1 MPAQVLGLP
10 LVWLTFACII
20 FAAQA
25 LAQTL
30 KKKHNPEL
38 VHNTLTMMG
47 SLYIFTTALI
57 LSYYV
62 NQVNQLVAA
71 TTSEIIAINH
81 LNVTLSALP
90 KEQRIEGRRLL
101 FDYAQAVAKD
111 ESQTSIERER
121 SEKAETAVK
130 AFQHFAGTN
139 GIPSKTQGIRSPAI
153 TEYNKNINEFT
164 HDLIQQRE
172 RRISLSRH
180 FRPKGLWLAIAAMFF
195 TLCKCAFLIQSN
207 GQGQWILMALL
218 AAGPPVPSLLLYIYS
233 NPLAFGLVDIA
244 EMFNAFFAIQPIIFL
259 DKQETLKSSP
269 NLFRRSSGCQCES
282 FAFQAPGM
290 QSIAPIPGGSCC

>member
-1 MPAQVLGLP
+1 MPAQVIGLP

-20 FAAQA
+20 FAS
-25 LAQTL
+25 QTL
-30 KKKHNPEL
+30 ARTIKKKHSPEL
-38 VHNTLTMMG
+38 VHNTLSLMG

-71 TTSEIIAINH
+71 TTSEIVAINH

-101 FDYAQAVAKD
+101 FDYVQAVAKD
-111 ESQTSIERER
+111 ESQTSIVRQR

-130 AFQHFAGTN
+130 AFQHFTGTN
-139 GIPSKTQGIRSPAI
+139 GIATKSQEIQSPAI
-153 TEYNKNINEFT
+153 TEYNKNINQFT

-172 RRISLSRH
+172 RRISLSRD

-195 TLCKCAFLIQSN
+195 TLCTCAFLIQSS
-207 GQGQWILMALL
+207 GQAQWILMALL

-233 NPLAFGLVDIA
+233 HPLAFGLVDIA
-244 EMFNAFFAIQPIIFL
+244 DIFNAFLQF
-259 DKQETLKSSP
+259 S
-269 NLFRRSSGCQCES
+269 R
-282 FAFQAPGM
+282 
-290 QSIAPIPGGSCC
+290 